1 MQVIVAGAG
10 IAGLSTAWSLVKR
23 GHAVTLVEQG
33 PIPNPLSASGD
44 EHRLMRRAYGT
55 ADGYARLITEA
66 LDAWDELWADLGR
79 SYYANRGV
87 IAINQFTNDG
97 GVAFRT
103 SMDRGGYAY
112 DTYTPAEAAERWPY
126 LDPATFRAA
135 YYSADGGALLCQKIG
150 AGIGAWLRRNGA
162 IIRDNSAVT
171 AVDEMEGRV
180 TLATGEV
187 LTADQVVIAAGAWTL
202 KLLPDLADTLTI
214 CRQAAVYLDPPAP
227 LQAAWAASP
236 CVQNVGGILAGYVLP
251 PIDGTGLKFAC
262 GVNKRLAQDPNAN
275 RTPAP
280 GEGERLRDLF
290 SAPFAHV
297 TTYQVAKV
305 VTCAYTFTEDHTFF
319 TRTRGCTTIVSA
331 CSGHGYKFGAS
342 VGRRVA
348 AAVEDSD
355 HDLLRRWLRAEVE
368 PAAYGKTYAS
378 RHGRA

>member
-1 MQVIVAGAG
+1 VQIIVVGAG

-23 GHAVTLVEQG
+23 GHDVTLVEQG

-44 EHRLMRRAYGT
+44 EHRLMRRAYGA

-135 YYSADGGALLCQKIG
+135 YYSPDGGALLCQKIG
-150 AGIGAWLRRNGA
+150 AGLGTWLRHHGA
-162 IIRDNSAVT
+162 TIRDNTTVT
-171 AVDEMEGRV
+171 AIDEAAGQI
-180 TLATGEV
+180 TLATGET
-187 LTADQVVIAAGAWTL
+187 LTADHVVIAAGAWIL
-202 KLLPDLADTLTI
+202 KLMPDLADTLTL
-214 CRQAAVYLDPPAP
+214 CRTAAVYLDPPAH
-227 LQAAWAASP
+227 LQAAWANSP
-236 CVQNVGGILAGYVLP
+236 AVQNVGGILSGYVLP
-251 PIDGTGLKFAC
+251 PIEGTGLKFAC
-262 GVNKRLAQDPNAN
+262 GTNKRLAHDPNAR

-290 SAPFAHV
+290 SAPFADV
-297 TTYQVAKV
+297 TAYQVARV

-319 TRTRGCTTIVSA
+319 TRTNGRTTIVSA
-331 CSGHGYKFGAS
+331 CSGHGYKFGAA

-348 AAVEDSD
+348 AAVDGGD
-355 HDLLRRWLRAEVE
+355 YDLLRRWLRAEIE
-368 PAAYGKTYAS
+368 PQ
-378 RHGRA
+378 GRCP